1 MQLNKLLSP
10 VEISEIIGCGDKEI
24 TGVTADSRQ
33 VRDGYMFVAVPGV
46 SVDGHAYIH
55 KAQES
60 GASVVVCER
69 LPEQISSSVT
79 YVVVPSSAIA
89 LGYIASE
96 WWGCLLYTSPS
107 PRDP

>member
-1 MQLNKLLSP
+1 MEDARQIMNPKKLKEYMQLNKLLSP

-55 KAQES
+55 KIGRAH
-60 GASVVVCER
+60 V
-69 LPEQISSSVT
+69 
-79 YVVVPSSAIA
+79 
-89 LGYIASE
+89 
-96 WWGCLLYTSPS
+96 
-107 PRDP
+107 

>member
-46 SVDGHAYIH
+46 SVDG
-55 KAQES
+55 
-60 GASVVVCER
+60 
-69 LPEQISSSVT
+69 
-79 YVVVPSSAIA
+79 
-89 LGYIASE
+89 
-96 WWGCLLYTSPS
+96 
-107 PRDP
+107 